1 MTTLDTF
8 LNTIPEDIQLLFSH
22 QQTPTHIYVSMVE
35 NEFIKLIED
44 YFPNEKITLQFVEKK
59 GFSELLLHVI
69 IKKKQI
75 NIQVTFNIVSYT
87 NETKERILST
97 FPSAEI
103 YLQNL

>member
-1 MTTLDTF
+1 MA
-8 LNTIPEDIQLLFSH
+8 
-22 QQTPTHIYVSMVE
+22 E

-44 YFPNEKITLQFVEKK
+44 YFPNKKITLQFVEKK
-59 GFSELLLHVI
+59 RSSGLLLHVI
-69 IKKKQI
+69 IKKNQI

-87 NETKERILST
+87 YETKERILSA